1 MDDFSLVSLKESRNE
16 WCIQLIQ
23 KLSPAIVAGLATIFT
38 ESFKLCTSTNEQ
50 SKYLMTFQN
59 FLARIPKW
67 NTTIVEKETTLIIES
82 SGCAYLGDLLT
93 CVHIIILKALTC
105 VRVGI
110 KQKKIDI
117 DIPPLHKFIHSVYIL
132 VARKIYTNI
141 YLYEQNLSP
150 LQTQQHNYQI
160 EQIINECIL
169 NAVRESIPVDSLL
182 RAYMDESVE
191 EEIIPIASILRSYLD
206 ETSETVDLSPET
218 IIRNKLD
225 TVLNTGN
232 NSGIETTSPEAAATR
247 REGDVSGTDLGVGLG
262 VTGVDVGVETVFKTN
277 ELVTVPVIEP
287 SMNNLMITP
296 QQPVNMNAHNE
307 IKNVSFEDDSGLKI
321 GDDVKLSHYDVE
333 SIGQDEE
340 PEIEFTNL

>member
-1 MDDFSLVSLKESRNE
+1 MDDFSLTSLKESRNE

-67 NTTIVEKETTLIIES
+67 NTTIVEKETALIIES

-110 KQKKIDI
+110 KQKKIYI
-117 DIPPLHKFIHSVYIL
+117 DIPPLHKYIHSVYIL

-150 LQTQQHNYQI
+150 LQTQQHNYKI

-169 NAVRESIPVDSLL
+169 NAVRESIPV
-182 RAYMDESVE
+182 
-191 EEIIPIASILRSYLD
+191 ASILRSYLD
-206 ETSETVDLSPET
+206 ETSETIDLSPDT
-218 IIRNKLD
+218 IIKNKLD
-225 TVLNTGN
+225 AVI
-232 NSGIETTSPEAAATR
+232 NSVASSDIGTSGVEGVAATQ
-247 REGDVSGTDLGVGLG
+247 REGDVSGTGF
-262 VTGVDVGVETVFKTN
+262 GVDVGVESVFKPN

-287 SMNNLMITP
+287 ALKNLMITP
-296 QQPVNMNAHNE
+296 QQPLVDMIAPNE
-307 IKNVSFEDDSGLKI
+307 IAKSVSFEDDSGLKI
-321 GDDVKLSHYDVE
+321 GDDVRLSHDDIE
-333 SIGQDEE
+333 SIGQKYDEDSNLK
-340 PEIEFTNL
+340 IEFTSL

>member
-169 NAVRESIPVDSLL
+169 NAVRESIPV
-182 RAYMDESVE
+182 
-191 EEIIPIASILRSYLD
+191 ASILRSYLD

-262 VTGVDVGVETVFKTN
+262 VTGVDVGVEPVFKTN

>member
-23 KLSPAIVAGLATIFT
+23 KLSPAILAGLSTIFS

-67 NTTIVEKETTLIIES
+67 NTNIVEMETKLIIES

-105 VRVGI
+105 VRVGL

-150 LQTQQHNYQI
+150 LKTQQHNYQI

-169 NAVRESIPVDSLL
+169 NAVRESIPV
-182 RAYMDESVE
+182 
-191 EEIIPIASILRSYLD
+191 ASILRSYLD
-206 ETSETVDLSPET
+206 ETSETVELSPDT
-218 IIRNKLD
+218 ISRNKLD
-225 TVLNTGN
+225 TIINSVN
-232 NSGIETTSPEAAATR
+232 NSNTVIESLPS
-247 REGDVSGTDLGVGLG
+247 EGDSGSVGSGVGLG
-262 VTGVDVGVETVFKTN
+262 LGGLDVDGSMPYMKGVETVSKTN
-277 ELVTVPVIEP
+277 ELISVPVIETG
-287 SMNNLMITP
+287 MNNIITP
-296 QQPVNMNAHNE
+296 ELPVNVISHHE
-307 IKNVSFEDDSGLKI
+307 IKSVSFEDGSGLKI
-321 GDDVKLSHYDVE
+321 GEEVGLSHDDVE
-333 SIGQDEE
+333 SIGQNDDGES
-340 PEIEFTNL
+340 IKLDFTQL

>member
-1 MDDFSLVSLKESRNE
+1 MDDFSLTSLKESRNE

-67 NTTIVEKETTLIIES
+67 NTTIVEKETALIIES

-150 LQTQQHNYQI
+150 LQTQQHNYKI

-169 NAVRESIPVDSLL
+169 NAVRDSIPV
-182 RAYMDESVE
+182 
-191 EEIIPIASILRSYLD
+191 ASILRSYLD
-206 ETSETVDLSPET
+206 ETSETVDLTPET
-218 IIRNKLD
+218 INRNKLD
-225 TVLNTGN
+225 TII
-232 NSGIETTSPEAAATR
+232 NSINPDIGTSGVEGVAVAETR
-247 REGDVSGTDLGVGLG
+247 REGDVSGTGF
-262 VTGVDVGVETVFKTN
+262 GVDVGVASVFKTN

-287 SMNNLMITP
+287 SMNNLMIPP
-296 QQPVNMNAHNE
+296 QQPLVDMIAPNE
-307 IKNVSFEDDSGLKI
+307 IAKSVSFEDDSGLKI
-321 GDDVKLSHYDVE
+321 GDDVKLSHSDVE
-333 SIGQDEE
+333 SIWQDQEE
-340 PEIEFTNL
+340 LKLDITHLV

>member
-23 KLSPAIVAGLATIFT
+23 KLSPAIVAGLSTIFA

-67 NTTIVEKETTLIIES
+67 NANIVEQETKLIIES

-132 VARKIYTNI
+132 VARRIYTNI

-150 LQTQQHNYQI
+150 LKTQQHNYQI

-169 NAVRESIPVDSLL
+169 NAVRESIPV
-182 RAYMDESVE
+182 
-191 EEIIPIASILRSYLD
+191 ASILRSYLD
-206 ETSETVDLSPET
+206 ETSETIDLSPDTT
-218 IIRNKLD
+218 IKNKLD
-225 TVLNTGN
+225 AVINSVASSDIGVASAALTHNEDDISATGL
-232 NSGIETTSPEAAATR
+232 G
-247 REGDVSGTDLGVGLG
+247 LGV
-262 VTGVDVGVETVFKTN
+262 VTGVDIGVESSGFKPN

-287 SMNNLMITP
+287 DLKNLMINTK
-296 QQPVNMNAHNE
+296 QSVN
-307 IKNVSFEDDSGLKI
+307 ISPDKLTKSVSFEDGSGLKI
-321 GDDVKLSHYDVE
+321 GDDVRLSHDDIE
-333 SIGQDEE
+333 SIGQKYDEDSNLK
-340 PEIEFTNL
+340 IEFTSL

>member
-1 MDDFSLVSLKESRNE
+1 MDDFSLTSLKESRNE

-67 NTTIVEKETTLIIES
+67 NTTIVEKETALIIES

-150 LQTQQHNYQI
+150 LQTQQHNYKI

-169 NAVRESIPVDSLL
+169 NAVRESIPV
-182 RAYMDESVE
+182 
-191 EEIIPIASILRSYLD
+191 ASILRSYLD
-206 ETSETVDLSPET
+206 ETSETIDLSPDT
-218 IIRNKLD
+218 IIKNKLD
-225 TVLNTGN
+225 AVI
-232 NSGIETTSPEAAATR
+232 NSVASSDIGTSGVEGVAATQ
-247 REGDVSGTDLGVGLG
+247 REGDVSGTGF
-262 VTGVDVGVETVFKTN
+262 GVDVGVESVFKPN

-287 SMNNLMITP
+287 ALKNLMITP
-296 QQPVNMNAHNE
+296 QQPLVDMIAPNE
-307 IKNVSFEDDSGLKI
+307 IAKSVSFEDDSGLKI
-321 GDDVKLSHYDVE
+321 GDDVRLSHDDIE
-333 SIGQDEE
+333 SIGQKYDEDSNLK
-340 PEIEFTNL
+340 IEFTSL

>member
-1 MDDFSLVSLKESRNE
+1 MDDFSLASLKESRNE

-23 KLSPAIVAGLATIFT
+23 KLSPAIVAGLATIFA
-38 ESFKLCTSTNEQ
+38 ESYKLCTSTNEQ

-67 NTTIVEKETTLIIES
+67 NTNIVETETKLIIES

-132 VARKIYTNI
+132 VARKIYANI
-141 YLYEQNLSP
+141 YLYEMKLSP

-169 NAVRESIPVDSLL
+169 NAVRDSIPV
-182 RAYMDESVE
+182 
-191 EEIIPIASILRSYLD
+191 ASILRSYLD
-206 ETSETVDLSPET
+206 ETAETVDLSSDDT
-218 IIRNKLD
+218 IKNKLEEVIKSAD
-225 TVLNTGN
+225 
-232 NSGIETTSPEAAATR
+232 NSNIEIKLPVNA
-247 REGDVSGTDLGVGLG
+247 GDGGGGTGLG
-262 VTGVDVGVETVFKTN
+262 PGGEINGIVNVGFDALSNVGVNSISNTN
-277 ELVTVPVIEP
+277 ELIAVPIINAVTNISQP
-287 SMNNLMITP
+287 STP
-296 QQPVNMNAHNE
+296 SVNMNAINE
-307 IKNVSFEDDSGLKI
+307 IAKSVSFEDNNELHI
-321 GDDVKLSHYDVE
+321 GEDISLGINDIE
-333 SIGQDEE
+333 SISHNIDGESIKLD
-340 PEIEFTNL
+340 IISL

>member
-1 MDDFSLVSLKESRNE
+1 MDDFSLTSLKESRNE

-67 NTTIVEKETTLIIES
+67 NTTIVEKETALIIES

-150 LQTQQHNYQI
+150 LQTQQHNYKI

-169 NAVRESIPVDSLL
+169 NAVRESIPV
-182 RAYMDESVE
+182 
-191 EEIIPIASILRSYLD
+191 ASILRSYLD
-206 ETSETVDLSPET
+206 ETSETIDLSPDT
-218 IIRNKLD
+218 IIKNKLD
-225 TVLNTGN
+225 AVINSVASSDIGVASAALTHNEDDISATG
-232 NSGIETTSPEAAATR
+232 
-247 REGDVSGTDLGVGLG
+247 LGLG
-262 VTGVDVGVETVFKTN
+262 VTGVDIGVESSVFKPN

-287 SMNNLMITP
+287 DLKNLMITP
-296 QQPVNMNAHNE
+296 QQPLVDMIAPNE
-307 IKNVSFEDDSGLKI
+307 IAKSVSFEDDSGLKI
-321 GDDVKLSHYDVE
+321 GDDVKLSHSDVE
-333 SIGQDEE
+333 SIWQDHEE
-340 PEIEFTNL
+340 LKLDITHLV

>member
-23 KLSPAIVAGLATIFT
+23 KLSPAIVAGITTIFT
-38 ESFKLCTSTNEQ
+38 ESLKLCTSTNEQ

-82 SGCAYLGDLLT
+82 SGCPYLGDLLT

-117 DIPPLHKFIHSVYIL
+117 DIPPLPKFIHSVYIL
-132 VARKIYTNI
+132 VARRIYTNI

-169 NAVRESIPVDSLL
+169 NAIRESIPV
-182 RAYMDESVE
+182 
-191 EEIIPIASILRSYLD
+191 ASILRSYLD
-206 ETSETVDLSPET
+206 ETSEPVDLTPEN
-218 IIRNKLD
+218 INKKLD
-225 TVLNTGN
+225 TI
-232 NSGIETTSPEAAATR
+232 NSVNSSVIDTELSKQF
-247 REGDVSGTDLGVGLG
+247 DYSNGVGLG
-262 VTGVDVGVETVFKTN
+262 VGEVIGSDVGGVETTSKPNELITVPFIEPDMNRIETNTAPKVNIVTN
-277 ELVTVPVIEP
+277 EIAK
-287 SMNNLMITP
+287 S
-296 QQPVNMNAHNE
+296 
-307 IKNVSFEDDSGLKI
+307 VSFEDGSGLNI
-321 GDDVKLSHYDVE
+321 GDDFTLASSDIEHIDPGNDELPIKLD
-333 SIGQDEE
+333 
-340 PEIEFTNL
+340 FTQL

>member
-23 KLSPAIVAGLATIFT
+23 KLSPAIVAGLATIFA

-67 NTTIVEKETTLIIES
+67 NTTIVEKETALIIES

-117 DIPPLHKFIHSVYIL
+117 DIPSLHKFIHSVYIL

-150 LQTQQHNYQI
+150 LQTQQHNYKI

-169 NAVRESIPVDSLL
+169 NAVRESIPV
-182 RAYMDESVE
+182 
-191 EEIIPIASILRSYLD
+191 ASILRSYLD
-206 ETSETVDLSPET
+206 ETSETVDLTPET
-218 IIRNKLD
+218 INRTKID
-225 TVLNTGN
+225 TIINSINPDTG
-232 NSGIETTSPEAAATR
+232 TSVESVAATL
-247 REGDVSGTDLGVGLG
+247 REGNVSGTGF
-262 VTGVDVGVETVFKTN
+262 GVDVGVEPVFKTN
-277 ELVTVPVIEP
+277 ELVTVPVIEA
-287 SMNNLMITP
+287 SMNNIMITP
-296 QQPVNMNAHNE
+296 QQPLVDMNAPNE
-307 IKNVSFEDDSGLKI
+307 IAKSVSFEDNSGLKI
-321 GDDVKLSHYDVE
+321 GDDVKLSHSDVE
-333 SIGQDEE
+333 SIGQDSEE
-340 PEIEFTNL
+340 PNFEITHLV

>member
-169 NAVRESIPVDSLL
+169 NAVRESIPV
-182 RAYMDESVE
+182 
-191 EEIIPIASILRSYLD
+191 ASILRSYLD